1 MWIALEAARALC
13 SAMGLS
19 SVARLP
25 RCASRDDGQRPQA
38 SPYHGVSFHVGIARW
53 VVNGAAVGTF
63 DTAAE
68 AAAALKKSC
77 PQVADKNTKK
87 QKPGKKFS
95 VQKKFNVQRGGRKR
109 KVSPKQLL
117 IRIRCLSKI
126 YNRGGQLHMPA
137 DVDSFMAHNIV
148 AHEMHTAEPT
158 MQMVAMHLKYK
169 PWMDAVHAAWRACS
183 HTSNFQRS
191 SRAGRMWMALVAA
204 VRLIDEDPVDQ
215 KWVQH
220 AGRKVCRHSG
230 GAQVMVSLGILRVG
244 GRGLAPVRLC
254 QRHLKPGHHLLLGK
268 RSSAKSYLHVVGG
281 AVVVG
286 RAGRASRAGRVWQV
300 ERSGVSGGS
309 DGCCGSGVSL
319 VQDGADVRLQSCV
332 CTCGRRFCLCLC
344 LWKVVHRGSTH
355 NISA

>member
-25 RCASRDDGQRPQA
+25 RCASRDDEQRPQA

-68 AAAALKKSC
+68 AAVALKNSC
-77 PQVADKNTKK
+77 PQVEDKNTKK

-95 VQKKFNVQRGGRKR
+95 VQKKFSVLRGGKKR

-148 AHEMHTAEPT
+148 AHGMHTAEPT

-254 QRHLKPGHHLLLGK
+254 KQHLKPGHHLLLGK
-268 RSSAKSYLHVVGG
+268 RSSAKSYLHVGRVE
-281 AVVVG
+281 
-286 RAGRASRAGRVWQV
+286 RAGFGGSNGQACRAGRVGV
-300 ERSGVSGGS
+300 ADRECRSCSRVCAHAVVDS
-309 DGCCGSGVSL
+309 V
-319 VQDGADVRLQSCV
+319 CV
-332 CTCGRRFCLCLC
+332 CVCGRLCTEARRATYQHKNT
-344 LWKVVHRGSTH
+344 KVTSRVL
-355 NISA
+355 

>member
-1 MWIALEAARALC
+1 
-13 SAMGLS
+13 
-19 SVARLP
+19 
-25 RCASRDDGQRPQA
+25 
-38 SPYHGVSFHVGIARW
+38 
-53 VVNGAAVGTF
+53 
-63 DTAAE
+63 
-68 AAAALKKSC
+68 
-77 PQVADKNTKK
+77 
-87 QKPGKKFS
+87 
-95 VQKKFNVQRGGRKR
+95 
-109 KVSPKQLL
+109 
-117 IRIRCLSKI
+117 
-126 YNRGGQLHMPA
+126 
-137 DVDSFMAHNIV
+137 V
-148 AHEMHTAEPT
+148 AHGMHTAEPT

-332 CTCGRRFCLCLC
+332 CTCGRRFCLCPC

>member
-1 MWIALEAARALC
+1 
-13 SAMGLS
+13 
-19 SVARLP
+19 
-25 RCASRDDGQRPQA
+25 
-38 SPYHGVSFHVGIARW
+38 VSFHIGIARW

-68 AAAALKKSC
+68 AAVALKNSC
-77 PQVADKNTKK
+77 HRVEDKNTKK

-95 VQKKFNVQRGGRKR
+95 VQKKFSVLRGGKKR

-148 AHEMHTAEPT
+148 AHGMHTAEPT

-191 SRAGRMWMALVAA
+191 SRSGRMWMALVAA

-254 QRHLKPGHHLLLGK
+254 KQHLKPGHHLLLGK
-268 RSSAKSYLHVVGG
+268 RSSAKLYLHVVGCSSG
-281 AVVVG
+281 WAGWPSESGGPGLAGRTVRRVG
-286 RAGRASRAGRVWQV
+286 RAGWVWRIGSVARAGRCECAVAV
-300 ERSGVSGGS
+300 ECVHMRSSILFVSVS
-309 DGCCGSGVSL
+309 VEGCAPRLDAQHISIKTSKLHHVFRELDHGNR
-319 VQDGADVRLQSCV
+319 DVTLM
-332 CTCGRRFCLCLC
+332 CLC
-344 LWKVVHRGSTH
+344 
-355 NISA
+355 